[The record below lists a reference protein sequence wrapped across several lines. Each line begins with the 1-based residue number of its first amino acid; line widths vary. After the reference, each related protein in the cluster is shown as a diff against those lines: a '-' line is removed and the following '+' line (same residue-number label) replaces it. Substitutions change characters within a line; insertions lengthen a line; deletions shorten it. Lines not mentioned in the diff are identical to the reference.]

1 MRFPYQELE
10 VLPSPATKKK
20 RVVNRPIIP
29 VILIYR
35 SSLVNYQALIDT
47 GSDYNVFEAGVSQLL
62 GLRLTSGHK
71 RQITGIGGKEI
82 KGYEHNVALR
92 IAGKQY
98 RTKVIFSS
106 QIPPY
111 SFGVL
116 GNKGFFDHFKVTF
129 KYPKYIDIT

>member
-1 MRFPYQELE
+1 MRFSYQELE
-10 VLPSPATKKK
+10 VSPSPATKKK

-71 RQITGIGGKEI
+71 RQITGIGGKKI

-92 IAGKQY
+92 ITGKQY
-98 RTKVIFSS
+98 RTKVIFSN